1 MHFTERMLYDAAV
14 KKECTHSQPFLP
26 NARRHMFFSIPVCHH
41 THIGSEEKSRFSFL
55 CSYLVLFFLNSFE
68 LFLRHFQSGCN
79 LPSFEPSSALI
90 GRSSNCICNMG
101 LGYVSISR
109 GSVQVLLASGHW
121 IALGRSMVKW
131 QVASGSF
138 MGVYLSH
145 FFSNVS
151 IFFRKHLDSDFWGM
165 LKPY

>member
-1 MHFTERMLYDAAV
+1 MMLLS
-14 KKECTHSQPFLP
+14 KKCTHSQPFLP
-26 NARRHMFFSIPVCHH
+26 NARRRMFFSIPVCHH

-55 CSYLVLFFLNSFE
+55 CSYLALIFFNSFE

-121 IALGRSMVKW
+121 IALDRSMVKW

-145 FFSNVS
+145 FFSNFPKKS
-151 IFFRKHLDSDFWGM
+151 LFFRKHIVSDFWGM
-165 LKPY
+165 LKTLLI